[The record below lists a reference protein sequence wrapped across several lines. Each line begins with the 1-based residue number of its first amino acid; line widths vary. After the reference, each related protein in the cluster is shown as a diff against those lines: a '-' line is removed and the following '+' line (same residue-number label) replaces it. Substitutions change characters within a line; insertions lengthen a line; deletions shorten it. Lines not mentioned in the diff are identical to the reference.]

1 MFFNFCEASRDL
13 VIVLTLIPLL
23 ALELNSSLTCP
34 FTDISLAILGSW
46 TKEDPLLVPG
56 GTSPVVTYFRHSKTD
71 RRLLLEDLC
80 EVMTGD
86 VTYDSSFTTT
96 VLTQNESQRG
106 GELDVLPVVLGG
118 SEGADTLDL

>member
-1 MFFNFCEASRDL
+1 ML
-13 VIVLTLIPLL
+13 VPM
-23 ALELNSSLTCP
+23 
-34 FTDISLAILGSW
+34 
-46 TKEDPLLVPG
+46 PG

-80 EVMTGD
+80 EVIDRRGD